1 MDKYIGEIFIQR
13 TLKQSQWGR
22 LTPCRATKAIFWKI
36 IEISND
42 KGNCIRC
49 TVENED
55 GDQHRGR
62 FGDRTDNK
70 PGMKLTILEHSNS
83 DYECYGSSGIA
94 YNKDC
99 FNFPLKDYHNAHD
112 WMQDFHRKLG
122 HPVPDGHWYDGND
135 PNKSE
140 ESDESEEEE
149 LVELSP
155 ASYAEFE
162 VARKTSTPTELR
174 SIQAYETRDEKDP
187 DDEYYVH
194 NTEFVWNKDHWR
206 PTETPTEDNIV
217 DYNTPKRK
225 RCDSVE
231 TCPPTPK
238 KVKIVGRFT
247 VTDANPETMTD
258 DQIHDA
264 ITELQEEL
272 KRRVIETNAV

>member
-22 LTPCRATKAIFWKI
+22 LTPCRAKKAIFWKL

-70 PGMKLTILEHSNS
+70 PGMKLTIIEHSNS

-99 FNFPLKDYHNAHD
+99 YHFPLKDYHNAHD

-135 PNKSE
+135 PNKSD
-140 ESDESEEEE
+140 ESDE
-149 LVELSP
+149 
-155 ASYAEFE
+155 E
-162 VARKTSTPTELR
+162 VGA
-174 SIQAYETRDEKDP
+174 IQAYETRDEKDP

-194 NTEFVWNKDHWR
+194 NNDFVWDGDHWR
-206 PTETPTEDNIV
+206 PTEAPTEDNIV
-217 DYNTPKRK
+217 DYKTPKRK
-225 RCDSVE
+225 RSVSVE
-231 TCPPTPK
+231 TFPPTPK

-258 DQIHDA
+258 DEISHA
-264 ITELQEEL
+264 ISELQEEL

>member
-22 LTPCRATKAIFWKI
+22 LTPCRATKAIFWKL

-55 GDQHRGR
+55 GVQHRGR

-70 PGMKLTILEHSNS
+70 PGMKLTIIEHSNS

-112 WMQDFHRKLG
+112 WMQEFHCKLG
-122 HPVPDGHWYDGND
+122 HPIPDGHWYDGND
-135 PNKSE
+135 PNESHDHE
-140 ESDESEEEE
+140 ETLNEQN
-149 LVELSP
+149 
-155 ASYAEFE
+155 A
-162 VARKTSTPTELR
+162 
-174 SIQAYETRDEKDP
+174 IQVYETRDEEDP
-187 DDEYYVH
+187 NDDYYL
-194 NTEFVWNKDHWR
+194 
-206 PTETPTEDNIV
+206 PTKV
-217 DYNTPKRK
+217 TPKRK

-238 KVKIVGRFT
+238 KIKIIGRFT
-247 VTDANPETMTD
+247 VSNANPETMTD
-258 DQIHDA
+258 DEIHRN
-264 ITELQEEL
+264 IKELQEEL

>member
-22 LTPCRATKAIFWKI
+22 LTPCRATKAIFWKLI
-36 IEISND
+36 KISDD

-70 PGMKLTILEHSNS
+70 PGMKLTIIEHSNS

-99 FNFPLKDYHNAHD
+99 YHFPLKDYHNAHD

-135 PNKSE
+135 PNKSD
-140 ESDESEEEE
+140 ESDE
-149 LVELSP
+149 
-155 ASYAEFE
+155 E
-162 VARKTSTPTELR
+162 VGA
-174 SIQAYETRDEKDP
+174 IQAYETRDEKDP

-194 NTEFVWNKDHWR
+194 NNDFVWDGDHWR
-206 PTETPTEDNIV
+206 PTEAPTEDNIV
-217 DYNTPKRK
+217 DYKTPKRK
-225 RCDSVE
+225 RSVSVE
-231 TCPPTPK
+231 TFPPTPK

-258 DQIHDA
+258 DEISHA
-264 ITELQEEL
+264 ISKLQEEL

>member
-22 LTPCRATKAIFWKI
+22 LTPCRATKAIFWKL

-122 HPVPDGHWYDGND
+122 HPVPDGNG
-135 PNKSE
+135 E
-140 ESDESEEEE
+140 EDEETLNE
-149 LVELSP
+149 LN
-155 ASYAEFE
+155 A
-162 VARKTSTPTELR
+162 
-174 SIQAYETRDEKDP
+174 IQAYETRDEKDP

-194 NTEFVWNKDHWR
+194 NTEFVWDKDHWR
-206 PTETPTEDNIV
+206 PTEAPTEDKLV

-258 DQIHDA
+258 DEIHDA
-264 ITELQEEL
+264 ISELQEEL

>member
-22 LTPCRATKAIFWKI
+22 LTPCRATKAIFWKLI
-36 IEISND
+36 KISDD

-70 PGMKLTILEHSNS
+70 PGMKLTIIDHGNS
-83 DYECYGSSGIA
+83 DYENYGTSGIA

-135 PNKSE
+135 PNKSD
-140 ESDESEEEE
+140 ESDEEE
-149 LVELSP
+149 LIELSP

-162 VARKTSTPTELR
+162 VARKTRTPTEAR
-174 SIQAYETRDEKDP
+174 API
-187 DDEYYVH
+187 
-194 NTEFVWNKDHWR
+194 
-206 PTETPTEDNIV
+206 EDNIV
-217 DYNTPKRK
+217 DYDTPKRK
-225 RCDSVE
+225 RSDSVE

-247 VTDANPETMTD
+247 VTDANPESMTD
-258 DQIHDA
+258 DEIHHA
-264 ITELQEEL
+264 ISELQEEL

>member
-1 MDKYIGEIFIQR
+1 MSKYIGEIFVQR

-22 LTPCRATKAIFWKI
+22 LTPCRATKAIFWKLV
-36 IEISND
+36 EVSND

-55 GDQHRGR
+55 GVQHRGR

-70 PGMKLTILEHSNS
+70 PGMKLTIIEHSNS

-99 FNFPLKDYHNAHD
+99 FNIPLKDYHNSHD
-112 WMQDFHRKLG
+112 WMQEFHCKLG
-122 HPVPDGHWYDGND
+122 HPIPDGHWYDGNED
-135 PNKSE
+135 H
-140 ESDESEEEE
+140 
-149 LVELSP
+149 
-155 ASYAEFE
+155 E
-162 VARKTSTPTELR
+162 VSA
-174 SIQAYETRDEKDP
+174 IQAYETRDEKDP

-194 NTEFVWNKDHWR
+194 NTDFVWSGDHWR
-206 PTETPTEDNIV
+206 PTEV
-217 DYNTPKRK
+217 TPKRK

-238 KVKIVGRFT
+238 KIKIIGRFT
-247 VTDANPETMTD
+247 VSNANPETMTD
-258 DQIHDA
+258 DEIHRN
-264 ITELQEEL
+264 IKELQEEL